1 MTPNSL
7 SRVIRRGHW
16 LLSSA
21 LLLFC
26 QFAYPAIVQ
35 PFETETINTPANRI
49 DELVQKKLQEK
60 DILPANHCA
69 DEVFLRRAF
78 IDVTGTLPPAKA
90 SIAFNRMQAKN
101 KRARAINQLLDSESY
116 VDYWT
121 LKWSDLLRIKAEFPI
136 NLWPNGVQAYHR
148 WIKEAVATDMPYDQF
163 ARALL
168 TSSGSNF
175 RVPPVNFY
183 RAIEGQKP
191 ETIAAAV
198 ALTFMGTRFESLSPK
213 QQEDMTKIFSRVA
226 FKKTDEWKE
235 EIVFLDPGQYSPI
248 EITFPDGS
256 TAKLAAGEDPRL
268 AFADWLIQPDNPWFT
283 KTIVNR
289 IWFWLMGRGLIHE
302 PDDIRS
308 DNPCTNPALLNYL
321 QKQFVKSGYDTK
333 SLFRLILN
341 SQTYQQSAIPQSD
354 DPEAEALFAHYHVR
368 RLDAEVLIDAL
379 GWFGG
384 LGELYQSPVPEPFT
398 FVPEYKRTI
407 TLSDGTITSQFLEKF
422 GRPGRDSGIELE
434 RNNEISVD
442 QAMYLLNSS
451 EVQKKIRN
459 SPLMKAAIRESNGN
473 NRALIRSLYLILL
486 SRNPTPEEM
495 KSSFSY
501 YTSVLPK
508 QSNNKKQQRNYWNK
522 RQQASEDLAWS
533 LINSKEFL
541 HRH

>member
-7 SRVIRRGHW
+7 NRRFRRRRW
-16 LLSSA
+16 LISSA
-21 LLLFC
+21 LFIVC
-26 QFAYPAIVQ
+26 HSVCPAIVE
-35 PFETETINTPANRI
+35 PFETELIQTPAKRI
-49 DELVQKKLQEK
+49 DELIHKKLDDKGIQA
-60 DILPANHCA
+60 ANHCSDA
-69 DEVFLRRAF
+69 VFLRRAF

-90 SIAFNRMQAKN
+90 SIAFQRMKADN
-101 KRARAINQLLDSESY
+101 KRSRVINQLLESDSY

-148 WIKEAVATDMPYDQF
+148 WIKEAVSSDLPYDQF
-163 ARALL
+163 VRELL

-198 ALTFMGTRFESLSPK
+198 ALTFMGTRFES
-213 QQEDMTKIFSRVA
+213 MTKKQRADMAHIFSRVA
-226 FKKTDEWKE
+226 YKSTDEWKE
-235 EIVFLDPGQYSPI
+235 EIVYLDPTQYSPM
-248 EITFPDGS
+248 EITFPDGKS
-256 TAKLAAGEDPRL
+256 KKIAAGEDPRQ
-268 AFADWLIQPDNPWFT
+268 AFADWLVQPDNPWFT
-283 KTIVNR
+283 KSIVNR
-289 IWFWLMGRGLIHE
+289 VWFWLMGRGLIHE
-302 PDDIRS
+302 PDDIRG
-308 DNPCTNPALLNYL
+308 DNPCVNPALMSYL
-321 QKQFVKSGYDTK
+321 QKQFVKSGYDIK
-333 SLFRLILN
+333 GLFRLILN
-341 SQTYQQSAIPQSD
+341 SRAYQQSAIPQSD
-354 DPEAEALFAHYHVR
+354 HPEAEALFAHYNVR

-384 LGELYQSPVPEPFT
+384 SGELYQSPVPEPFT

-422 GRPGRDSGIELE
+422 GRPGRDSGTELE

-442 QAMYLLNSS
+442 QTMYLLNSS

-459 SPLMKAAIRESNGN
+459 SPLMKAAIRDSKGN
-473 NRALIRSLYLILL
+473 NRVLIRSLYLILL

-495 KSSFSY
+495 KSSFNY
-501 YTSVLPK
+501 YTKMLPK
-508 QSNNKKQQRNYWNK
+508 TANNQRQKRNLWNK